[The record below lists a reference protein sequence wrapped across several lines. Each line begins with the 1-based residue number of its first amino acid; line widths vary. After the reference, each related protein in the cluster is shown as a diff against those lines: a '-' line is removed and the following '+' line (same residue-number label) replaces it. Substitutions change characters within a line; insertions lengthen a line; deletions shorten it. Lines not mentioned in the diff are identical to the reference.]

1 MLTRVQIQAI
11 PACALAL
18 LIGTGAGQAQGPS
31 DLRGG
36 LRMGAYWP
44 SGTPLYTLSEP
55 VPGDAGAERW
65 TAAAIEQ
72 GGVLFGVHGSLRAS
86 GWPVEIRLTLAQARG
101 AEARTTSSIFR
112 PCEEVCI
119 PEPLPPA
126 SRAIYTSD
134 LTITLVQLD
143 AVTEPVGRLG
153 PVTPQL
159 LLGVAPR
166 HHGYG
171 PPRLEESFGSPEAA
185 SQPEV
190 EFPGDALGLTLHF
203 GSAVSG
209 PVFGRELSV
218 EFGDHVTMDAR
229 TLGAGGP
236 ADPFLRHDLYL
247 AAGLALF

>member
-1 MLTRVQIQAI
+1 MV
-11 PACALAL
+11 PAGVLAL
-18 LIGTGAGQAQGPS
+18 LIGTGAVRAQSPT

-44 SGTPLYTLSEP
+44 SGTPLYTLSDP

-72 GGVLFGVHGSLRAS
+72 GGVLLGVHGSLRAS
-86 GWPVEIRLTLAQARG
+86 GWPVEVGLTVAQARG

-134 LTITLVQLD
+134 LTITLVQVD

-153 PVTPQL
+153 PVTPRI

-171 PPRLEESFGSPEAA
+171 PHRLEESSGSPEAA
-185 SQPEV
+185 DRPEV
-190 EFPGDALGLTLHF
+190 EFPADALGLALHF
-203 GSAVSG
+203 GSAVTV
-209 PVFGRELSV
+209 PVFGRDLSV
-218 EFGDHVTMDAR
+218 QFGDHVTMDAR
-229 TLGAGGP
+229 TQGAGGR